1 MSVIISSIKLPISE
15 NENLAI
21 EKARLILGVDTK
33 KINSAHV
40 VKVSLDARGHDIHF
54 VYSIAFELDLDEEKL
69 VLKKNSPHIRYKKRI
84 PLKLEHKRKMVKS
97 PVVVGFGPAGMFCA
111 LILARCGYNPIVLE
125 RGADVD
131 SRVKAV
137 ENYWNN
143 SVLDPA
149 TNVQFGEGG
158 AGTFSDGKLTTR
170 ISDERCDYV
179 LENLVSFGSPKEI
192 LYKSKPHIGTDNL
205 RSVVKNIR
213 HEIET
218 LGGKVMFLTKA
229 EDIEIKNNKI
239 VSVKTNN
246 GIIETDDLVLA
257 IGHSARDTFEM
268 LLSKGV
274 VIEPKPFSVG
284 VRVEHLQED
293 INKGLY
299 GDFADDTRLP
309 KGEYQLSYRQNNR
322 GVYTFCMCP
331 GGQVVAAA
339 SEENAVVVNG
349 MSEFS
354 RNGKNANS
362 AVVVNVDANDFG
374 NNSLDGMYFQR
385 KLEQL
390 AFNNA
395 GENYKA
401 PCQTLD
407 RFLSG
412 KGGFNFKRVSPSYPI
427 GVKEANFENIFPNH
441 VTNMLKT
448 GFLSF
453 DKKIKGFAAADTV
466 ITGVETRTSSP
477 VRITRNEKLCAIGID
492 GLYPCAEGAGYAGG
506 IMSAAVDGIKVAQ
519 SIIERE
525 D

>member
-1 MSVIISSIKLPISE
+1 MSVIVSSVKLPIYESE
-15 NENLAI
+15 NVAI
-21 EKARLILGVDTK
+21 EKARHILGIDKSKVKT
-33 KINSAHV
+33 AHIS
-40 VKVSLDARGHDIHF
+40 KVSLDARGHNIQF
-54 VYSIAFELDLDEEKL
+54 VYSVALDLDLDEKSLAEK
-69 VLKKNSPHIRYKKRI
+69 KKSPHIRYKENI
-84 PLKLEHKRKMVKS
+84 PLKIVSKRKMSKP
-97 PVVVGFGPAGMFCA
+97 PVVVGFGPAGMFCS
-111 LILARCGYNPIVLE
+111 LILSRLGYNPIVLE

-143 SVLDPA
+143 GVLNTS

-170 ISDERCDYV
+170 ISDERCDFV
-179 LENLVSFGSPKEI
+179 LETFVSFGAPSEI

-205 RSVVKNIR
+205 RQIVKNIR
-213 HEIET
+213 LEIER
-218 LGGKVMFLTKA
+218 LGGRVLFLTKA
-229 EDIEIKNNKI
+229 EDIEFQNGK
-239 VSVKTNN
+239 VVAVKTNV
-246 GIIETDDLVLA
+246 GSIETEDVVLA

-284 VRVEHLQED
+284 VRVEHLQSD
-293 INKGLY
+293 INYGLY
-299 GDFADDTRLP
+299 GKYADDPRLP
-309 KGEYQLSYRQNNR
+309 KGEYQLSHLQNGR

-339 SEENAVVVNG
+339 SEENSVVVNG

-362 AVVVNVDANDFG
+362 AVAVAVDSKDFG
-374 NNSLDGMYFQR
+374 NEPLSGMYFQR

-390 AFNNA
+390 AFDE
-395 GENYKA
+395 GGRDYKA

-407 RFLSG
+407 RFLEGKSG
-412 KGGFNFKRVSPSYPI
+412 ASFKGVKPTYPI
-427 GVKEANFENIFPNH
+427 GTKNADFEKIFPNSI
-441 VTNMLKT
+441 TDMLRT
-448 GFLSF
+448 GFIAF
-453 DKKIKGFAAADTV
+453 DKKIRGFAKGDTV

-506 IMSAAVDGIKVAQ
+506 IMSAAVDGIRVAQ

-525 D
+525 